1 MLKHRNLIPLD
12 YSLCCMTVT
21 VYSPGGDR
29 RVLEGVH
36 YEFTRQQQ
44 TAGGK
49 ASAEGS
55 FLLVIPGSDP
65 IAPGDKVVLGKG
77 PEDIPWE
84 ELNPAQTP
92 TLGVVQTVKSRFFLG
107 RPCHTEARG

>member
-1 MLKHRNLIPLD
+1 MLKHRDLIPLD
-12 YSLCCMTVT
+12 YSLCAMTVT
-21 VYSPGGDR
+21 VYSPGGQR

-36 YEFTRQQQ
+36 YEFTHGQQ

-49 ASAEGS
+49 TGAEDS
-55 FLLVIPGSDP
+55 FLLVIPGQDP
-65 IAPGDKVVLGKG
+65 IAPGHKVVLGIG
-77 PEDIPWE
+77 ADCSWE

-92 TLGVVQTVKSRFFLG
+92 TLGIVRTVKPRFFLG